1 VTYGRKKFYYIG
13 PRTRYK
19 VNNKVLKIKSAELED
34 TGVFNCKG
42 VNGFGSDSV
51 RLELIV
57 VGKETF
63 TLATIRVRLRFE
75 KRMKIF
81 FDLVSQRLLKR
92 VYN

>member
-1 VTYGRKKFYYIG
+1 
-13 PRTRYK
+13 

-63 TLATIRVRLRFE
+63 TLATIRVRLRFV
-75 KRMKIF
+75 KRLKF
-81 FDLVSQRLLKR
+81 FLSYR
-92 VYN
+92 VTETFKSCL